1 MLNERF
7 FQPCVYISDT
17 TKYWEQNKDHSFI
30 SLRVASDV
38 KVYFLTPRES
48 EAQPTGTNLH
58 ERFLHSATVKRKYES
73 VRLEGR
79 SVRLSA

>member
-1 MLNERF
+1 L

-17 TKYWEQNKDHSFI
+17 TRNWEHKDHIFL

-38 KVYFLTPRES
+38 KVYMLKPRES

-58 ERFLHSATVKRKYES
+58 EGVKSFLHSATVKRKYGS
-73 VRLEGR
+73 VRLEAR